1 YFKWLKNFVT
11 GEWPRSIKGRR
22 EVWPALKD
30 AMANTLRLGSAATV
44 VGIFFGLIAGVL
56 AALRP
61 GGKRDVFINTSAFV
75 GISIPPFI
83 SAIMFQLLF
92 AVYWQKWF
100 GESLFPTSGVYP
112 AGHTGFDLFLMLK
125 FMALPTLVVA
135 IQIIA
140 TYSRYMRSSLLDVLN
155 SDYMRTARSKG
166 ISERRVLIKHGM
178 RNALIP
184 VVTIAALDV
193 GSIVGGLIITEN
205 IFSYPGMGLYF
216 LKSFGE
222 GDFPLLMPWMVVI
235 VASVLFFNLIADIS
249 AVAGFRGGKF
259 DDIMMRVTDLFL
271 AFPFLVTLLVVRN
284 VLGALPWLR
293 PITGDM
299 SSVRF
304 IIVLFGLFGW
314 MGVARIVRGQV
325 LSLKEREF
333 VEAARAVGASRRYI
347 ITRHLLPNSV
357 GPIMVALTFSVVGAI
372 IGESTLAFF
381 GYGPQAGDG
390 ATSLGIL
397 VGAAKGA
404 VQTGYW
410 WLAVFPCLVLIV
422 IALSINFIGD
432 ALRDATDPRLDR
444 GV

>member
-1 YFKWLKNFVT
+1 MSKQD
-11 GEWPRSIKGRR
+11 S
-22 EVWPALKD
+22 
-30 AMANTLRLGSAATV
+30 
-44 VGIFFGLIAGVL
+44 GVL
-56 AALRP
+56 SPRQMAFRRFVSHRAAVVSCLIIGFLTIFVIFAPFTARYGVNQSVQGP
-61 GGKRDVFINTSAFV
+61 PNSFLSPRANAWLGTDDIGRDLYSRLIYGVRVSLLIGLA
-75 GISIPPFI
+75 
-83 SAIMFQLLF
+83 SAIISVTL
-92 AVYWQKWF
+92 
-100 GESLFPTSGVYP
+100 G
-112 AGHTGFDLFLMLK
+112 
-125 FMALPTLVVA
+125 AL
-135 IQIIA
+135 
-140 TYSRYMRSSLLDVLN
+140 
-155 SDYMRTARSKG
+155 
-166 ISERRVLIKHGM
+166 
-178 RNALIP
+178 
-184 VVTIAALDV
+184 V
-193 GSIVGGLIITEN
+193 GSL
-205 IFSYPGMGLYF
+205 
-216 LKSFGE
+216 
-222 GDFPLLMPWMVVI
+222 
-235 VASVLFFNLIADIS
+235 
-249 AVAGFRGGKF
+249 AGFRGGKF

-347 ITRHLLPNSV
+347 IARHLLPNSV

-404 VQTGYW
+404 VQTGFW
-410 WLAVFPCLVLIV
+410 WLAVFPCLMLIV

>member
-1 YFKWLKNFVT
+1 MNNQRSNVLSPRQMALRRFVSHKAAVASFIILGVLTFFVILAPLTARYGVNQSVQAPPNSFLSPRANAWLGTDDIGRDLYSRLIYGVRVSLLIGFASAVISVT
-11 GEWPRSIKGRR
+11 
-22 EVWPALKD
+22 
-30 AMANTLRLGSAATV
+30 LGAV
-44 VGIFFGLIAGVL
+44 VG
-56 AALRP
+56 
-61 GGKRDVFINTSAFV
+61 
-75 GISIPPFI
+75 
-83 SAIMFQLLF
+83 
-92 AVYWQKWF
+92 
-100 GESLFPTSGVYP
+100 
-112 AGHTGFDLFLMLK
+112 
-125 FMALPTLVVA
+125 
-135 IQIIA
+135 
-140 TYSRYMRSSLLDVLN
+140 
-155 SDYMRTARSKG
+155 
-166 ISERRVLIKHGM
+166 
-178 RNALIP
+178 
-184 VVTIAALDV
+184 
-193 GSIVGGLIITEN
+193 
-205 IFSYPGMGLYF
+205 
-216 LKSFGE
+216 
-222 GDFPLLMPWMVVI
+222 
-235 VASVLFFNLIADIS
+235 
-249 AVAGFRGGKF
+249 AVAAFRGGKF
-259 DDIMMRVTDLFL
+259 DDIMMRITDLFL

-333 VEAARAVGASRRYI
+333 VEASRAVGASRRYI

-381 GYGPQAGDG
+381 GYGPQAGEG

>member
-1 YFKWLKNFVT
+1 MHGLTREFVLSNQNPINLS
-11 GEWPRSIKGRR
+11 PRQMAFRR
-22 EVWPALKD
+22 FVSH
-30 AMANTLRLGSAATV
+30 RAAV
-44 VGIFFGLIAGVL
+44 VSCA
-56 AALRP
+56 
-61 GGKRDVFINTSAFV
+61 
-75 GISIPPFI
+75 
-83 SAIMFQLLF
+83 
-92 AVYWQKWF
+92 
-100 GESLFPTSGVYP
+100 
-112 AGHTGFDLFLMLK
+112 
-125 FMALPTLVVA
+125 
-135 IQIIA
+135 IIA
-140 TYSRYMRSSLLDVLN
+140 LLTLFVILAPLTARYGVNQSVQGPPNSFLNPRTNAWLGTDDIGRDLYSRLIYGVRVSLLIGLASAV
-155 SDYMRTARSKG
+155 
-166 ISERRVLIKHGM
+166 ISVTLG
-178 RNALIP
+178 AL
-184 VVTIAALDV
+184 V
-193 GSIVGGLIITEN
+193 G
-205 IFSYPGMGLYF
+205 
-216 LKSFGE
+216 
-222 GDFPLLMPWMVVI
+222 
-235 VASVLFFNLIADIS
+235 

-347 ITRHLLPNSV
+347 IARHLLPNSV

-410 WLAVFPCLVLIV
+410 WLAVFPCLTLII